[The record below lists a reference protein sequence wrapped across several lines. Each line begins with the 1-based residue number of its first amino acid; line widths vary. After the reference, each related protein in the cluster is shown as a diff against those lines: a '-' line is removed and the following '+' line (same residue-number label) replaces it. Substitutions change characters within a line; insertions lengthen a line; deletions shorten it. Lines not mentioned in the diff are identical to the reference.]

1 MQVTETEAEGLKRA
15 YKIQISAK
23 DIDEKMTGRLQELGK
38 QVKLPGFRPGKVPL
52 NVLKQRF
59 GRSVIGEVLER
70 AVSDSSAQA
79 MSERGLRPATQ
90 PKIEITSFDEG
101 KDLEYT
107 MAVEIL
113 PDIEPM
119 DFSKLSLERE
129 VIKVEE
135 SAVESALEDLA
146 KANKTTRQPDA
157 PRAAAAGDVLVIDFK
172 GTVDGES
179 LPGMSGE
186 DHHLELGSN
195 AFIAGFED
203 QLIGAKPGEA
213 REVKVTFPDDYPND
227 RLAGKEAVF
236 AVTVKDVLEAV
247 PAAID
252 DALAARL
259 GESDLSALKERIR
272 ERIGEEYKELTRMRL
287 KRRLLDELAAGHD
300 FPVPTGMI
308 DSEFEQIWKQIEAD
322 REKGEL
328 DPEDADKSEEELK
341 TEYRTI
347 AERRVRLGL
356 LLSEVGR
363 RNGVEVTQD
372 ELNRALFR
380 EAQRY
385 PGNERRVFEF
395 YQKTPE
401 AMANLRA
408 PIFEDKVVDFIVD
421 MAQITEREVTPDEL
435 RAEMEA
441 EAVASGAATK
451 GGGKAAK
458 KTAAKAKSAG
468 KAAKSGEKAASKKAA
483 DKSEK
488 KSTGKPA
495 GKGGG
500 KSKAAKSGGEADA
513 AKDS

>member
-157 PRAAAAGDVLVIDFK
+157 PRAAASGDVLVIDFK

>member
-1 MQVTETEAEGLKRA
+1 MQVTETETEGLKRE

-38 QVKLPGFRPGKVPL
+38 QVKIPGFRPGRVPL

-59 GRSVIGEVLER
+59 GRSVMGEVLER
-70 AVSDSSAQA
+70 AVSDSSSQA
-79 MSERGLRPATQ
+79 MSERGLRPAMQ
-90 PKIEITSFDEG
+90 PKIEITSFDDG

-107 MAVEIL
+107 MAVEVL
-113 PDIEPM
+113 PDFEPM

-129 VIKVEE
+129 VIKVED
-135 SAVESALEDLA
+135 SAVESALQDLA
-146 KANKTTRQPDA
+146 KANKTTRQPEA
-157 PRAAAAGDVLVIDFK
+157 PRKAASGDVLVIDFK

-186 DHHLELGSN
+186 DHHLELGSS
-195 AFIAGFED
+195 AFIAGFEE
-203 QLIGAKPGEA
+203 QLIGAAPGEA
-213 REVKVTFPDDYPND
+213 REVEVTFPEAYPND
-227 RLAGKEAVF
+227 RLAGKDAVF
-236 AVTVKDVLEAV
+236 AVAVKDVLEAV
-247 PAAID
+247 PAEID
-252 DALAARL
+252 DALAVRL
-259 GESDLSALKERIR
+259 GESDLAALKDRVR
-272 ERIGEEYKELTRMRL
+272 EKIGAEYKELTRMRL
-287 KRRLLDELAAGHD
+287 KRRLLDKLSEAHD
-300 FPVPTGMI
+300 FPVPPGMV

-328 DPEDADKSEEELK
+328 DPEDADKSDDELK
-341 TEYRTI
+341 TEYRAI

-421 MAQITEREVTPDEL
+421 MAQIKERELTPDEL
-435 RAEMEA
+435 RSAMEA
-441 EAVASGAATK
+441 EAGESAAAPKGAGTAAKKKTAKPKSGD
-451 GGGKAAK
+451 KAAK
-458 KTAAKAKSAG
+458 PPAKSA
-468 KAAKSGEKAASKKAA
+468 A
-483 DKSEK
+483 
-488 KSTGKPA
+488 KSTGKASDKSA
-495 GKGGG
+495 GEKGGA
-500 KSKAAKSGGEADA
+500 KSKAAKSGGGKGA

>member
-1 MQVTETEAEGLKRA
+1 MQVTETDTDGLKRE

-38 QVKLPGFRPGKVPL
+38 QVKIPGFRPGKVPL

-59 GRSVIGEVLER
+59 GRSVMGEVLER
-70 AVSDSSAQA
+70 AVSDSSSQA
-79 MSERGLRPATQ
+79 MSERGLRPAMQ

-129 VIKVEE
+129 VIKIED
-135 SAVESALEDLA
+135 SAVDSTLQDLA
-146 KANKTTRQPDA
+146 KANKTTRKPDA
-157 PRAAAAGDVLVIDFK
+157 PRKAETGDVLVIDFK

-195 AFIAGFED
+195 AFIEGFEE
-203 QLIGAKPGEA
+203 QLIGGAPGDA
-213 REVKVTFPDDYPND
+213 REVKVTFPENYPND

-247 PAAID
+247 PAAVD
-252 DALAARL
+252 DALAVRL
-259 GESDLSALKERIR
+259 GESDLAALKERIR
-272 ERIGEEYKELTRMRL
+272 EKIASEYKEFTRMRL
-287 KRRLLDELAAGHD
+287 KRRLLDELAEAHD
-300 FPVPTGMI
+300 FPVPPGMV

-328 DPEDADKSEEELK
+328 DPGDADKSEDELK
-341 TEYRTI
+341 ADYRTI

-363 RNGVEVTQD
+363 RNAIEVTQD
-372 ELNRALFR
+372 ELNRALFQ

-385 PGNERRVFEF
+385 PGKEREVFEF

-408 PIFEDKVVDFIVD
+408 PIFEDKVIDFIVD
-421 MAQITEREVTPDEL
+421 MAQVSEHALTPDEL

-441 EAVASGAATK
+441 EAGEEAAAT
-451 GGGKAAK
+451 GAK
-458 KTAAKAKSAG
+458 KTAKK
-468 KAAKSGEKAASKKAA
+468 KAAKS
-483 DKSEK
+483 KS
-488 KSTGKPA
+488 
-495 GKGGG
+495 GG
-500 KSKAAKSGGEADA
+500 KSAKAAKSADKPADKPADKKA
-513 AKDS
+513 AKPSKAGKSAAKKDAKKDS

>member
-1 MQVTETEAEGLKRA
+1 MQVTETEADGLKRA

-59 GRSVIGEVLER
+59 GRSVMGEVLER

-119 DFSKLSLERE
+119 DFSKLTLERE

-213 REVKVTFPDDYPND
+213 REVKVTFPDEYPND

-272 ERIGEEYKELTRMRL
+272 ERIGEEYKDLTRMRL

-300 FPVPTGMI
+300 FPVPPGMT

-341 TEYRTI
+341 AEYRTI

-441 EAVASGAATK
+441 EAAASGAATK

-483 DKSEK
+483 GKSEK
-488 KSTGKPA
+488 KSAGKPA

>member
-1 MQVTETEAEGLKRA
+1 MQVTETEAEGLKRE

-23 DIDEKMTGRLQELGK
+23 DIDDKMTGRLQELGK
-38 QVKLPGFRPGKVPL
+38 QVKIPGFRPGKVPL
-52 NVLKQRF
+52 NVLRKRF
-59 GRSVIGEVLER
+59 GRSVMGEVLER
-70 AVSDSSAQA
+70 AVSDSSSQA
-79 MSERGLRPATQ
+79 ISERGLRPAMQ

-113 PDIEPM
+113 PDIEPA
-119 DFSKLSLERE
+119 DFSKLSLVRE
-129 VIKVEE
+129 VIKVED
-135 SAVESALEDLA
+135 SAVDAALEDLA
-146 KANKTTRQPDA
+146 KANKTTRKPGT
-157 PRAAAAGDVLVIDFK
+157 PRKAESGDVLVMDFK
-172 GTVDGES
+172 GTVEGES

-195 AFIAGFED
+195 AFVAGFEE
-203 QLIGAKPGEA
+203 QLIGVAPGEA
-213 REVKVTFPDDYPND
+213 REVKITFPETYPND

-236 AVTVKDVLEAV
+236 AVTVKDVLEAI
-247 PAAID
+247 PAEID
-252 DALAARL
+252 DALAVRL
-259 GESDLSALKERIR
+259 GESDLKALKDRIR
-272 ERIGEEYKELTRMRL
+272 ERIGEEYKEITRMRL
-287 KRRLLDELAAGHD
+287 KRRLLDKLAEAHD
-300 FPVPTGMI
+300 FQVPPGMV

-341 TEYRTI
+341 ADYRTI
-347 AERRVRLGL
+347 AARRVRLGL

-363 RNGVEVTQD
+363 RNGVDVTQD
-372 ELNRALFR
+372 ELNRALFQ

-421 MAQITEREVTPDEL
+421 MAQVTERELTPDEL
-435 RAEMEA
+435 RVEMEA
-441 EAVASGAATK
+441 EAGESAAATK
-451 GGGKAAK
+451 GGKAAK
-458 KTAAKAKSAG
+458 KKPAKSKSGGKTAKASGKSA
-468 KAAKSGEKAASKKAA
+468 ATS
-483 DKSEK
+483 
-488 KSTGKPA
+488 A
-495 GKGGG
+495 GDKGGA
-500 KSKAAKSGGEADA
+500 KARSAKSGGGKAA